1 MSMTHHERMHDH
13 AVCARVDAERNG
25 APGLR
30 FMEYNGTL
38 QATATQLQPAPH
50 RLVACVPYT
59 SVYIDTRHPGNKPH
73 KPTDSLN
80 NLNTT

>member
-25 APGLR
+25 APGLWST
-30 FMEYNGTL
+30 MVPYSY
-38 QATATQLQPAPH
+38 TAAPH